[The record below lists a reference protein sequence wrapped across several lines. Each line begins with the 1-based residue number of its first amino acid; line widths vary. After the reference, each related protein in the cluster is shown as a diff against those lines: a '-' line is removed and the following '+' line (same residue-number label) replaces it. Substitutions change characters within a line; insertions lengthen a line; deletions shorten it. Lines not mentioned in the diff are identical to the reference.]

1 MIPRITDN
9 RSKISSDAGA
19 DKRGLLYRPSR
30 FLRQTLFLLAA
41 LFCLT
46 PWGSPP
52 LALAL
57 GMLLALTHE
66 NPFQQIGK
74 HASKWLLQGCVVA
87 LGFGMNLAVVLETG
101 KNGLLFAVG
110 SIVLTLGLGTLVG
123 QRLRIHPKTSALICA
138 GTAICGGSAVAAVG
152 SVIGAAE
159 GEITVAMGT
168 TFLLNAVALY
178 LFPVIG
184 HALHLSQTQF
194 GTWAG
199 VAIHDISSV
208 VGAAS
213 HYGQSA
219 LETATAVKL
228 SRALW
233 IVPVAFGAALAFR
246 APRPRSVTADTLGF
260 DPDQANTAKGKLHV
274 PWFIGLFLLASVAR
288 TFLPGVAAAAPTIS
302 HLATYGL
309 TLTLFLIGAGLSAKT
324 LKTVGWKPLLQGLL
338 VWCAISVGSLL
349 VIQATVR

>member
-1 MIPRITDN
+1 MHTFN
-9 RSKISSDAGA
+9 CASTGQDAQTGPT
-19 DKRGLLYRPSR
+19 YRPSLV
-30 FLRQTLFLLAA
+30 FRQALFIAAA

-52 LALAL
+52 VALAL
-57 GMLLALTHE
+57 GILLALTHE
-66 NPFQQIGK
+66 NPFHQVGK
-74 HASKWLLQGCVVA
+74 HTAKWLLQACVVA
-87 LGFGMNLAVVLETG
+87 LGFGMNLVVVLEAG
-101 KNGLLFAVG
+101 KNGLLFAAG
-110 SIVLTLGLGTLVG
+110 SIVLTLGLGVVAG
-123 QRLRIHPKTSALICA
+123 RLLQINPKTSALISS

-178 LFPVIG
+178 LFPAIG

-213 HYGQSA
+213 HYGQIA

-246 APRPRSVTADTLGF
+246 APRPRSVTGDTLGF
-260 DPDQANTAKGKLHV
+260 DPRPASEKSKGKLHI

-288 TFLPGVAAAAPTIS
+288 SFVPGVAAVAPTVS
-302 HLATYGL
+302 HLATIGL
-309 TLTLFLIGAGLSAKT
+309 TLTLFLIGAGISAKT
-324 LKTVGWKPLLQGLL
+324 LKTVGWKPLLQGMVLWL
-338 VWCAISVGSLL
+338 AISTGSLA
-349 VIQATVR
+349 VILIAVR